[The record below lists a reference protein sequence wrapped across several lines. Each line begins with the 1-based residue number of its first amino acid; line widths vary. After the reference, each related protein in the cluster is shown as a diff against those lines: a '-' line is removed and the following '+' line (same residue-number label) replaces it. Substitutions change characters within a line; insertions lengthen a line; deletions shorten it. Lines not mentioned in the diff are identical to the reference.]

1 VGGTCGVLKTSFWP
15 NIASAHPK
23 NIRDFFF
30 VARFSGS
37 FMLLQLHAAAA
48 AQVMKFV
55 SPGIIRKTRVLG
67 FYYLGVSDTPNY
79 R

>member
-1 VGGTCGVLKTSFWP
+1 MTGALRAVCPRALAVTTVGGTCGVLKTSFWP

-55 SPGIIRKTRVLG
+55 SPGIITI
-67 FYYLGVSDTPNY
+67 
-79 R
+79 